1 MKKILSRF
9 HWPTWVLILGVYSV
23 IALLIELDII
33 NAYYRIT
40 LTQIGISL
48 IAALG
53 LNMIL
58 GLSGQFSLGHAG
70 FMAIG
75 AYSVAIVTIAQPS
88 LLGWVAGM
96 LLGLVLTVVV
106 GLVIAIPTL
115 RLKGDYLA
123 IATLGSGE
131 IIRII
136 LLNMKIT
143 NGAAGLSA
151 IPQFTNWTLL
161 YIFIVFSI
169 LFMARLKFSR
179 FGRAAQ
185 SIKDDEIAAEAMGIQ
200 VTKIKVMIF
209 IFGALFASVAGSLY
223 ASFYYVIKPET
234 FGIARSIDFLM
245 IVVLGGMGSISGT
258 IAAAIFMS
266 LLTVFLQS
274 FAQLRMIIYAL
285 ALIILMIY
293 RPTGLLGAKEIFVNR
308 MFGKKVKSSGNSSS

>member
-1 MKKILSRF
+1 MKKLLSCF
-9 HWPTWVLILGVYSV
+9 HWPMWAIILGVYGLV
-23 IALLIELDII
+23 AILIEVDII

-88 LLGWVAGM
+88 VLGWFAGM

-143 NGAAGLSA
+143 NGAAGLSG

-161 YIFIVFSI
+161 YIFIVFCI

-179 FGRAAQ
+179 FGRAAL

-209 IFGALFASVAGSLY
+209 VFGALFASVAGSLY

-285 ALIILMIY
+285 ALIVLMIY
-293 RPTGLLGAKEIFVNR
+293 RPTGLLGSKEIFVNR